1 MFNIF
6 RRKLDR
12 NNTNNIKVDY
22 SKCIEIAKIISNN
35 NLNVT
40 NEVTECVNNPIKY
53 FQFNKKRYED
63 RCIYN
68 ADNIDIIIWI
78 GMVDILINNNY
89 ACERDWKD
97 ELEDFTY
104 FMNDLKTMKE
114 NNIKINKELL
124 NQNEEDA
131 ILEWCEYL
139 KQKDVMK
146 NFVIGA
152 IDIDSDSFIMFV
164 CLTPVLDK
172 LKILAESVNHRI
184 DFASNM

>member
-6 RRKLDR
+6 RRKSDK
-12 NNTNNIKVDY
+12 NNTDNIKLDY

-40 NEVTECVNNPIKY
+40 NEVTECVSNPIKY
-53 FQFNKKRYED
+53 FQFNKERYED

-89 ACERDWKD
+89 VCERDYKD

-114 NNIKINKELL
+114 NNIKINEDLL
-124 NQNEEDA
+124 YQKDDES
-131 ILEWCEYL
+131 IPEWCEYL
-139 KQKDVMK
+139 KQKDIMK
-146 NFVIGA
+146 DFVIGG
-152 IDIDSDSFIMFV
+152 IDIDSDSYVMFV
-164 CLTPVLDK
+164 CLVPVIDK
-172 LKILAESVNHRI
+172 LKILAESINHRI
-184 DFASNM
+184 DFASEM